1 MDRELAPGMA
11 SELKIIDELRRRNL
25 PYQHRVQIDHYEV
38 DIVVGR
44 RIIVEVDGYVHAAKE
59 TIEKDQR
66 KELYLHDQGFTVLRI
81 TGNEV
86 RNRGRVRDFG
96 RRIQELYTKE
106 QSPLTVQNAKPLT
119 QTLVNEGLLKL
130 RQQLGDEELANR
142 QRAAVPPKRKTGRKQ
157 QEPETPDKQESDE
170 EVFRRY
176 LEQNP
181 VHDKDTEN

>member
-130 RQQLGDEELANR
+130 RQQLGDEELAGVAGGVEQGLGGDPNIIDT
-142 QRAAVPPKRKTGRKQ
+142 A
-157 QEPETPDKQESDE
+157 
-170 EVFRRY
+170 RY
-176 LEQNP
+176 LACKAAPILAGCDYIIKRYESRGY
-181 VHDKDTEN
+181 